1 MSKKLFFLS
10 KTILFACLLSTN
22 IYAEDIAILP
32 LKKPI
37 LKKVEHDK
45 KLTKGIIRPKA
56 KPKNDQISSEE
67 ILLSP
72 KKLKIV
78 KKKDKEINYL
88 VPKSKP
94 LIVKKETQNKVKKS
108 KYYRQKDFNIA
119 KKSIQA
125 LLR

>member
-56 KPKNDQISSEE
+56 KPKNDQISSETA
-67 ILLSP
+67 ILIFN
-72 KKLKIV
+72 KTNNE
-78 KKKDKEINYL
+78 EINIIIFL
-88 VPKSKP
+88 CIIFSM
-94 LIVKKETQNKVKKS
+94 
-108 KYYRQKDFNIA
+108 
-119 KKSIQA
+119 
-125 LLR
+125 